1 MKARPKSISR
11 EAAWLDLDAFLPY
24 QMLVATEQVSQL
36 FARRYTVEFGI
47 TIPESRVLTV
57 IARYAP
63 LSSREICDRTMIGKS
78 QVSVAVS
85 RLVAAG
91 LLTREA
97 DPSDGRLLSLRL
109 SPSGDALYRRL
120 VPVAL
125 EMEAALLKRFSMP
138 DRARLQDML
147 VTLGQAASEDAESG
161 LI

>member
-1 MKARPKSISR
+1 MRTRPKPISR

-24 QMLVATEQVSQL
+24 QMLVATERMSHL
-36 FARRYTVEFGI
+36 FARRYAAEFGI

-97 DPSDGRLLSLRL
+97 DPSDGRLLSLCL
-109 SPSGDALYRRL
+109 SLPGEALYRRL

-125 EMEAALLKRFSMP
+125 EMEAALLRTFSTP
-138 DRARLQDML
+138 DRARLLDML
-147 VTLGQAASEDAESG
+147 VALGQAAGGQTPNLA
-161 LI
+161 